1 MTGGLR
7 FLHLTTFYPPY
18 SFGGDAT
25 YLYRLCHALAD
36 EGHDVDVVHSVDAYN
51 LLHPAAPEIA
61 FAPHPGVTVH
71 ALDTGHRV
79 LTPLITH
86 QTGSPGLNASA
97 IRHLM
102 ASKPY
107 DVVHYHNISLLGP
120 RVLEYPTASRSTIK
134 LYTTHEHWLICPTH
148 VLWKFNERA
157 CERPQC
163 LQCTVAAGRPP
174 QWWRYAGVL
183 EASARHVDRFVS
195 PSRFTAAMHRD
206 RGFSEP
212 VGHLPYFVD
221 RSDDDWKTPGN
232 SPHPRPYFL
241 FVGRLERIKGLQTIL
256 PLWDSIPEYDLV
268 IAGTGTMES
277 VLRERASGNP
287 RVHFL
292 GPQSQRALGRLYAH
306 AVASIVPSLTYETFG
321 IVILESFARRT
332 PVIVRRLGAL
342 PEVVEESGG
351 GLTFASDDE
360 LVAAVRRIGGSPT
373 CRRALGDAGYD
384 ALLRHWTR
392 DAHLKKYYDLIASV
406 RADRDMHPDAG
417 FAVGNDLRLEE
428 PSVAPVPAPR

>member
-1 MTGGLR
+1 MTGRLR

-36 EGHDVDVVHSVDAYN
+36 EGHDVDVVHSVDAYH

-71 ALDTGHRV
+71 ALDTGHRI

-97 IRHLM
+97 IRRLM
-102 ASKPY
+102 ASKAY

-120 RVLEYPTASRSTIK
+120 RVLEYPTASRRTIK

-195 PSRFTAAMHRD
+195 PSRFTAAMHHD

-221 RSDDDWKTPGN
+221 RSDDDWKAPGN

-277 VLRERASGNP
+277 DLRERAAGNP

-306 AVASIVPSLTYETFG
+306 AVACDR
-321 IVILESFARRT
+321 SFAHLRDLRDRD
-332 PVIVRRLGAL
+332 PRIVRAAHAGHRPPTRCASRGGRGERRRPDVRIRRRVRCGSTAYRRVSDRA
-342 PEVVEESGG
+342 VVRSATQDTMRSCG
-351 GLTFASDDE
+351 
-360 LVAAVRRIGGSPT
+360 IG
-373 CRRALGDAGYD
+373 RA
-384 ALLRHWTR
+384 TR
-392 DAHLKKYYDLIASV
+392 T
-406 RADRDMHPDAG
+406 
-417 FAVGNDLRLEE
+417 
-428 PSVAPVPAPR
+428 